1 MAYNVNNFRRIRE
14 EYREKYKKAEADADA
29 RRRELWEK
37 VDGLRALDAALSAT
51 GPRLLNAILGK
62 SSESFEKVKSDVERL
77 NQERSLLL
85 ATYGFPPDYSDPR
98 YECEKCR
105 DSGYVDGE
113 ICECMKLR
121 LRLAGY
127 ESSGIAK
134 LMDEQT
140 FDTFR
145 LDYYKTNQRSY
156 ENMSYVL
163 RTMREY
169 ADNFNP
175 DRSGNLLLLGGTG
188 LGKTH
193 LSTALAK
200 TLIDNG
206 YDVVYSGA
214 IGMIADFEQHRFGN
228 SAGGESGNDLDRYY
242 ACDLLIIDDLGAEV
256 SNQFTVSTIYNVLNN
271 RISLGLPTVI
281 STNLNQNELNARY
294 WDRITSRIL
303 GEFRPLIFSGSDV
316 RKLKLTE

>member
-1 MAYNVNNFRRIRE
+1 MAYNVKNFRRIRE
-14 EYREKYKKAEADADA
+14 EYREKYKKAEAEADV

-37 VDGLRALDAALSAT
+37 VDGLRAIDAALSAT

-140 FDTFR
+140 FETFR
-145 LDYYKTNQRSY
+145 LDYYRTNQRSY

-163 RTMREY
+163 RTMPISPRL
-169 ADNFNP
+169 ASAMMNW
-175 DRSGNLLLLGGTG
+175 SG
-188 LGKTH
+188 
-193 LSTALAK
+193 
-200 TLIDNG
+200 
-206 YDVVYSGA
+206 
-214 IGMIADFEQHRFGN
+214 
-228 SAGGESGNDLDRYY
+228 
-242 ACDLLIIDDLGAEV
+242 
-256 SNQFTVSTIYNVLNN
+256 
-271 RISLGLPTVI
+271 
-281 STNLNQNELNARY
+281 
-294 WDRITSRIL
+294 
-303 GEFRPLIFSGSDV
+303 
-316 RKLKLTE
+316 